1 MCVVCVINAQAKP
14 LQAVAD
20 DVERNPKYMKGRLL
34 AGKIFN
40 KYEDYRYRRVKKD
53 KTIKK
58 NEVFAD
64 VSVPELD
71 WFVRQYLKA
80 SRHVQEDRETI
91 ETAVFKQAKKH
102 AKELKKQ
109 RQEYRN
115 NWYYER
121 GWGDKVFDTS
131 DEEHELAKVCRE
143 ERIKR
148 TRRNPE
154 TYYLAEVSNPNPVRS
169 SDVAKPVVE
178 PNIESDG
185 SGEVVLQAS
194 VQLISAGNPESGNS

>member
-20 DVERNPKYMKGRLL
+20 DVERNPMHMKGRLL
-34 AGKIFN
+34 AGTIFN

-80 SRHVQEDRETI
+80 SRHVQEDRQTI

-102 AKELKKQ
+102 AEELKKE

-115 NWYYER
+115 NWK
-121 GWGDKVFDTS
+121 GWGDKFFDSS
-131 DEEHELAKVCRE
+131 DEEHELAKVCRGV
-143 ERIKR
+143 RIKR
-148 TRRNPE
+148 TRTNPE
-154 TYYLAEVSNPNPVRS
+154 TFYLAEVANPNPVPL

-178 PNIESDG
+178 PNSESNG
-185 SGEVVLQAS
+185 SGAVVPEAP
-194 VQLISAGNPESGNS
+194 VQLISAGNPEPGNS